1 MLLNCIILA
10 ISSSI
15 DSLGIGITYGIK
27 NTKFFF
33 TSKIILFTISII
45 ISSISVLF
53 GKILSTFLP
62 KKSINLFGCVIL
74 FIIGTFVII
83 KAIHE
88 KTIGNEIHYDFNKSN
103 LIDPQESIFLG
114 LALSLDCFGI
124 GISSSLIGTT
134 YIIFPIFISLF
145 QFIFLNLGITIG
157 KKIKKHIKCSD
168 FIWSIISGI
177 LLILIGICTI

>member
-10 ISSSI
+10 IASSI

-27 NTKFFF
+27 NTKISF

-45 ISSISVLF
+45 VSSISVFF
-53 GKILSTFLP
+53 GKVISTFLP
-62 KKSINLFGCVIL
+62 EKLTNLLGCIIL
-74 FIIGTFVII
+74 FIIGIFVII
-83 KAIHE
+83 KSIHE
-88 KTIGNEIHYDFNKSN
+88 KKFGNETNYDFNKSN

-134 YIIFPIFISLF
+134 YIIFPIFISFF
-145 QFIFLNLGITIG
+145 QFIFLNIGIIIG
-157 KKIKKHIKCSD
+157 KKVKKYIKCSD

-177 LLILIGICTI
+177 SLILIGIYRI